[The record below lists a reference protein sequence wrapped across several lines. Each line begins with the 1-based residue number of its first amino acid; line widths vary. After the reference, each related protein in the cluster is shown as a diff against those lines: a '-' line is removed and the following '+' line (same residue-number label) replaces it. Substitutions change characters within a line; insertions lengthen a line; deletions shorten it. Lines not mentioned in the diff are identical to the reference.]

1 MSENYQNLERFTN
14 KRYSGILSAGFSFF
28 GKNWLKLIIPFGIF
42 LIIAIIVKDLIMVD
56 LNWQNIILTPQLDII
71 IAKDPSMIT
80 NDDLTT
86 ILHYLSNLIV
96 IGFLDSL
103 IRTSLGV
110 FSMCLFSSFIYK
122 KFIGDSPKL
131 SDELKTVFNPKIIGV
146 LLLLGLGIP
155 LGTFLI
161 FIPSILILGFYSFSI
176 FTFNSKTIN
185 NSIKEARNIS
195 RGSFWKVIGI
205 FVISNL
211 VIWGINFIYQN
222 LMYNF
227 LAIPDSWYNPL
238 SRDIGMIIV
247 YDLLYNII
255 EILLSP
261 LFICLLCALYVHLRA
276 KTMEGPIYTDT
287 SNLPRSD
294 NKGFYCPYC
303 GQYINQ
309 LRQYC
314 PNCGGKLDFEI

>member
-1 MSENYQNLERFTN
+1 MSENYQNLEKFTN

-42 LIIAIIVKDLIMVD
+42 LIIAIIVKDLIVVD
-56 LNWQNIILTPQLDII
+56 LNWQNIILTQQVDII

-80 NDDLTT
+80 NDDLMTM
-86 ILHYLSNLIV
+86 LQYLSNLIV

-110 FSMCLFSSFIYK
+110 FSMCLFGSFIYK

-131 SDELKTVFNPKIIGV
+131 SEELKTSFNPKLIGV

-161 FIPSILILGFYSFSI
+161 YIPSILIIGFYSFSI
-176 FTFNSKTIN
+176 FTFNSKNIN
-185 NSIKEARNIS
+185 NSIKTARNIS

-211 VIWGINFIYQN
+211 VIGSINVIYQT
-222 LMYNF
+222 LMNNF
-227 LAIPDSWYNPL
+227 LTIPDSWYNPL
-238 SRDIGMIIV
+238 SRNIGMIIV

-255 EILLSP
+255 EIVLSP
-261 LFICLLCALYVHLRA
+261 LFICLLCSLYVHLHV

-287 SNLPRSD
+287 SHLPKSD
-294 NKGFYCPYC
+294 NKGFYCPFC
-303 GQYINQ
+303 GQYMNQ

-314 PNCGGKLDFEI
+314 PNCGGKLNFEI